1 MPKLTKAQLKDV
13 KYTSMADYY
22 RAVDQIEDFDD
33 KMAFTTRF
41 LLSHGMDEDRQYDY
55 SIEEA
60 IHLARVKLMDTHKQ
74 LKDKLY
80 NQDKETN
87 PDNLLISKDES
98 TVNPYAKDLKEDIDN
113 QFFMGN
119 PGEYL
124 KAKAEKYAAEIEDQ
138 DIEMG
143 LDHPF
148 KENCIRLSKTLN
160 SDKSMEIASA
170 ERKGMTTLN
179 IQARLEAKYRGK
191 ENYRKAQDLI
201 KPGFIAKVF
210 GTRSTAGKNLDEVW
224 AAFNSPKH
232 ALYGNKEALGKAAT
246 EYLAYKDSKKGV
258 LERSAGLAVK
268 EPKEGFAANL
278 LEAIQAEKANEEV
291 FQSVT
296 GECYKSGLT
305 AEKVDS
311 IKGPE
316 AEVAKKREPMDIDL
330 IDDEEEELDNS
341 ADNQNE
347 VEVVNDKQAEKEEDS
362 VSM

>member
-1 MPKLTKAQLKDV
+1 MPKLTKAQLKQV
-13 KYTSMADYY
+13 KYVSMADYY
-22 RAVDQIEDFDD
+22 NKIDQIEDFDD
-33 KMAFTTRF
+33 KMAFTTRY
-41 LLSHGMDEDRQYDY
+41 LLSHGMEEDVQYDY

-60 IHLARVKLMDTHKQ
+60 IHLARVKLMDSHKQ

-80 NQDKETN
+80 KEDKETN
-87 PDNLLISKDES
+87 PDDLLISKDQS
-98 TVNPYAKDLKEDIDN
+98 TVNPYAKNLKEDIDN

-124 KAKAEKYAAEIEDQ
+124 KAKAEKYVAEIEDQ
-138 DIEMG
+138 QIEFG
-143 LDHPF
+143 LDKPF

-160 SDKSMEIASA
+160 SDKSAEIANA

-191 ENYRKAQDLI
+191 ENYRRAQDLI
-201 KPGFIAKVF
+201 KPGFFARVF
-210 GTRSTAGKNLDEVW
+210 GTRSTAGRNLDEVW
-224 AAFNSPKH
+224 AAFNNPKH

-246 EYLAYKDSKKGV
+246 EYLAYKDSKKSAA
-258 LERSAGLAVK
+258 ERAVGLAVK
-268 EPKEGFAANL
+268 EPKEGFAAKL

-296 GECYKSGLT
+296 GECHKSGLT

-316 AEVAKKREPMDIDL
+316 AEVVKKREPLDL
-330 IDDEEEELDNS
+330 DLDDEEEELDNS
-341 ADNQNE
+341 AEKENE
-347 VEVVNDKQAEKEEDS
+347 VEVVNDKQAEKEEDA